1 VYVYVYLLRLG
12 GAQVPAAVMVI
23 GGHSNA
29 FQSQEEV
36 RTKSAF

>member
-1 VYVYVYLLRLG
+1 VYLLRLG
-12 GAQVPAAVMVI
+12 GAQFPAAVMVI